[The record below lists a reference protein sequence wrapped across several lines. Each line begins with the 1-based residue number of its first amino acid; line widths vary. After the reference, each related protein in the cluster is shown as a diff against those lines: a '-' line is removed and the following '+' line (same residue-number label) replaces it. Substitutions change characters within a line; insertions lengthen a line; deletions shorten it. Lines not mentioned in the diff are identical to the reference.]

1 MTAESLLQ
9 ILPVYLHGSQG
20 PYLLPAE
27 REVWDRACHK
37 EPCRLP
43 EEGPGRLIRADFLV
57 WLLTEERLKGLLPP
71 SGLRIEG
78 GRLVAS
84 VAEEN
89 PAPAPLIIPH
99 ATLHHTL
106 QMEGTEIGGIYGPNA
121 HTRTLRFIQCRFT
134 GPILLQN
141 AILHGELNLSR
152 STLQLSE
159 REFYSIDLTESEI
172 HGPLILRQM
181 QCHAIY
187 AQSLR
192 VRGSVQASQVRT
204 KGRLFFQAAQI
215 EGDVILVE
223 AQVGG
228 VEVETPEA
236 SSGEEGGLSFAD
248 LRFVGPWQL
257 AEAHSPLI
265 SGVPE
270 YVGAI
275 LDGAHLQG
283 HLDISRMH
291 LGTGELSLREVR
303 IARNLR
309 AAHAR
314 IDAINLSRADIRGT
328 ADFSSIQLS
337 NYSSPIQAKES
348 SSRKVKVGKLF
359 AFPFK
364 GRAMKAGEDVNLTG
378 ATIDGGIYLRE
389 AHIQGNFLVGGIEM
403 KKEHEKRAKWECF
416 PIPYETARYIMDFPE
431 EAIQNQI
438 MGYNVKLVI
447 DNSEETSEYE
457 IVDYP
462 EAGDAIHC
470 REDFEE
476 ELFLDSDEREY
487 LTLFDALVKYLPS
500 SPLSEAFSAKSAR
513 KLVRNLLSRRI
524 SNEVVQVWD
533 VYLKRVEVGGR
544 LVMKGWE
551 GVESVNLSEARIAT
565 LEDTEEAWPS
575 AGRLNLAGLQVHTFA
590 DTAPNS
596 PKDRLEWIRRQYPY
610 VPPISPLEIFIGSIG
625 VWPILLPIVYY
636 SFIGFHF
643 IFSDFSQWSVFL
655 SLGVL
660 IGLLLYLLGPFF
672 SLILTSFKFYEKL
685 RYMASSLK
693 AYMYVGPPT
702 TLSLGIIVSFY
713 YLYLAFTDAGFI
725 PPLSSTEK
733 TPNIT
738 LVILI
743 YIICFIW
750 FSSIAY
756 YIFGPFIDFNA
767 KPPERYSSRDFSL
780 FGIIWYTLV
789 RWSFL
794 EIPSL
799 GLIISFHTG
808 VYRISQTGS
817 FPEWLWIIVGI
828 FHFIVISYIA
838 REYLRKGFIKKI
850 LEPLT
855 VRFPFHKVPMIYWDY
870 YFLLLASAVPYGFLR
885 TYYQTPPTSDK
896 GLNFFLY
903 LLGYFVV
910 LWPLVIAG
918 MRYLEH
924 RILRLWY
931 QQKGWRYFT
940 PYMPQMYDMVAR
952 FYQQR
957 GQRADAIAM
966 QIAREDDALFYGDVT
981 GIQDVWRALLRYTT
995 GYGYRLNLTLV
1006 LAVLFLLAGTLTFRI
1021 AYQKGAIV
1029 PASVD
1034 VLINKPYV
1042 DSHVPPSDYPK
1053 FDPFMYAFDVF
1064 IPIIDL
1070 KMEPYYLP
1078 KRGAFWGDVAWVVM
1092 WIEII
1097 GGWLLSTLFISAV
1110 ANVIRGEG

>member
-20 PYLLPAE
+20 PCLLPAE
-27 REVWDRACHK
+27 REVWERARHK

-43 EEGPGRLIRADFLV
+43 EEGPGRLIRADFLM

-106 QMEGTEIGGIYGPNA
+106 EMEGTEIGGIYGPNA

-141 AILHGELNLSR
+141 ATLHGELNLSR

-159 REFYSIDLTESEI
+159 REFYSIDLTESEV
-172 HGPLILRQM
+172 HGPLILRQT

-204 KGRLFFQAAQI
+204 KGRLFLQAAQI

-257 AEAHSPLI
+257 AEAYSPLI

-270 YVGAI
+270 YVGAS

-291 LGTGELSLREVR
+291 LGTGELSLREVHIGR
-303 IARNLR
+303 DLR

-314 IDAINLSRADIRGT
+314 LDAINLSRAEIRGT

-337 NYSSPIQAKES
+337 NYSGPLQVDEYS
-348 SSRKVKVGKLF
+348 KVRVGKHF

-364 GRAMKAGEDVNLTG
+364 GRAMKVGEDVNLTG

-389 AHIQGNFLVGGIEM
+389 ARIQGNLLMEGIQLKREHDGVTDEEIIDLIERIEYEHIDRFEVKDAVPVGEYP
-403 KKEHEKRAKWECF
+403 EEDAYSDAKWREGLF
-416 PIPYETARYIMDFPE
+416 PRIT
-431 EAIQNQI
+431 
-438 MGYNVKLVI
+438 
-447 DNSEETSEYE
+447 
-457 IVDYP
+457 
-462 EAGDAIHC
+462 
-470 REDFEE
+470 
-476 ELFLDSDEREY
+476 ER
-487 LTLFDALVKYLPS
+487 LM
-500 SPLSEAFSAKSAR
+500 
-513 KLVRNLLSRRI
+513 RNLLSNRI
-524 SNEVVQVWD
+524 SGGVEQIWD
-533 VYLKRVEVGGR
+533 IHLIYLRGVEVGGR
-544 LVMKGWE
+544 LVMKGCK
-551 GVESVNLSEARIAT
+551 GVEGMNLADARVAV
-565 LEDTEEAWPS
+565 LEDAREVWPR
-575 AGRLNLAGLQVHTFA
+575 AGRLNLTGLQVHTFA

-610 VPPISPLEIFIGSIG
+610 GPPISPLEVLVGAVGVLSVLAMNTLFCTSKTLWICLFSLVLISPLLFNQIKFFYKNLQYMALSLHVYSLMSFGFIMYISFLLLAKFFLEDFSDS
-625 VWPILLPIVYY
+625 LLPGFLLTYLYY
-636 SFIGFHF
+636 PLYHLGYLYIQQVSKHKRPSAFSEVILSGSFI
-643 IFSDFSQWSVFL
+643 IRFSFVDFS
-655 SLGVL
+655 SLVL
-660 IGLLLYLLGPFF
+660 ITL
-672 SLILTSFKFYEKL
+672 FYKD
-685 RYMASSLK
+685 
-693 AYMYVGPPT
+693 AYHI
-702 TLSLGIIVSFY
+702 SR
-713 YLYLAFTDAGFI
+713 
-725 PPLSSTEK
+725 K
-733 TPNIT
+733 T
-738 LVILI
+738 
-743 YIICFIW
+743 
-750 FSSIAY
+750 
-756 YIFGPFIDFNA
+756 
-767 KPPERYSSRDFSL
+767 
-780 FGIIWYTLV
+780 
-789 RWSFL
+789 
-794 EIPSL
+794 
-799 GLIISFHTG
+799 
-808 VYRISQTGS
+808 S
-817 FPEWLWIIVGI
+817 FPEWLWI
-828 FHFIVISYIA
+828 VIGTFQLLVILYVI
-838 REYLRKGFIKKI
+838 REYLRKGFVKLEVSEKI
-850 LEPLT
+850 TLRLPKTPES
-855 VRFPFHKVPMIYWDY
+855 YWSY
-870 YFLLLASAVPYGFLR
+870 YFLLLAAFVPYFVLR
-885 TYYQTPPTSDK
+885 LSQAPPKDYEGVSPVM
-896 GLNFFLY
+896 
-903 LLGYFVV
+903 LLGYLLVAWPVV
-910 LWPLVIAG
+910 ITGVK
-918 MRYLEH
+918 YLEH

-931 QQKGWRYFT
+931 QQEGCRYFT

-995 GYGYRLNLTLV
+995 GYGYRLNLTLI
-1006 LAVLFLLAGTLTFRI
+1006 LAVLFLLAGTLTFMI

-1078 KRGAFWGDVAWVVM
+1078 KRGVFWGDVAWVVM

-1110 ANVIRGEG
+1110 ANVIRREG